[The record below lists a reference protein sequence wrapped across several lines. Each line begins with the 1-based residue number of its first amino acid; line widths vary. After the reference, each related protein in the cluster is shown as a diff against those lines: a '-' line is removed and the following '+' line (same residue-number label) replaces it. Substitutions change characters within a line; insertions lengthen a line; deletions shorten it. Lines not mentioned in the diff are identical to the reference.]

1 MIAIG
6 VLLLAVAGTYF
17 QLSQS
22 NKSILDDLNA
32 SISSQPAMPELSPGQ
47 VEVRGTLTDDG
58 TFQPIEAVVKD
69 INEDTGDGARPEQVS
84 PTSVPSRPS
93 TAPIAKS
100 TVQTT
105 PSAVATTAAASPE
118 NTDRS
123 QQVVIADVVSLV
135 ASYNS
140 IYPGYQMH
148 PKYWDRPLAAG
159 SAAYSYGVVRRPDGF
174 IRLSASDAV
183 ARGTASDAA
192 KIRIPSIGVDSE
204 VANLAIINLGDS
216 SQYETPKHVVGRIPR
231 TSNPG
236 EVGNTWLF
244 GHLESPIKGEGNV
257 FRRLP
262 EIPALLNAGDDVYVS
277 LLNEDGD
284 EYLYQV
290 TETQVVYQDDLAL
303 YETDDSTITLV
314 ACVPRLVYDHRILVT
329 GKLVGVKRAG

>member
-1 MIAIG
+1 MIALG
-6 VLLLAVAGTYF
+6 VLLLAAAGTYF
-17 QLSQS
+17 QISRSSKASL
-22 NKSILDDLNA
+22 NDLNA
-32 SISSQPAMPELSPGQ
+32 SIPGLPAMPELPPGQ
-47 VEVRGTLTDDG
+47 VEVRGTLMDDG
-58 TFQPIEAVVKD
+58 TFQPIKAVVKD
-69 INEDTGDGARPEQVS
+69 INEDTDNGVKSERVS
-84 PTSVPSRPS
+84 PTSVPSISSP
-93 TAPIAKS
+93 AAA
-100 TVQTT
+100 VQA
-105 PSAVATTAAASPE
+105 PSATATVAPTAHENIERGEQVVTSDAASL
-118 NTDRS
+118 
-123 QQVVIADVVSLV
+123 I

-140 IYPGYQMH
+140 LYPGYQMH
-148 PKYWDRPLAAG
+148 PKYWDHPLSAG
-159 SAAYSYGVVRRPDGF
+159 SDLYSYGVVRRPDGF
-174 IRLSASDAV
+174 IRLSASDGV
-183 ARGTASDAA
+183 PKGTTSHAT

-262 EIPALLNAGDDVYVS
+262 EIPGLLNAGDDVYVS

-290 TETQVVYQDDLAL
+290 TESEVVYQDDLAL
-303 YETDDSTITLV
+303 YETDDSSITLV

>member
-6 VLLLAVAGTYF
+6 VLLLVAAGTYY
-17 QLSQS
+17 QLSRY
-22 NKSILDDLNA
+22 NKASLDDLSA
-32 SISSQPAMPELSPGQ
+32 SIAGPPTMPDLPPGQ
-47 VEVRGTLTDDG
+47 VEVLGTLTDDG
-58 TFQPIEAVVKD
+58 SFQPIAAVVKD
-69 INEDTGDGARPEQVS
+69 INEDSGEGAKPEQVS

-93 TAPIAKS
+93 PAPIAKS
-100 TVQTT
+100 TVQTPAAT
-105 PSAVATTAAASPE
+105 AAVAETAPKNAGDDEP
-118 NTDRS
+118 
-123 QQVVIADVVSLV
+123 VVIPNVASLV

-159 SAAYSYGVVRRPDGF
+159 SAPYSFGVVRRPDGF
-174 IRLSASDAV
+174 IRLSASDGV
-183 ARGTASDAA
+183 PRGTASDATR
-192 KIRIPSIGVDSE
+192 IRIPSIGVDSE

-262 EIPALLNAGDDVYVS
+262 EIPALLNAGDDVYAS

-284 EYLYQV
+284 EFLYQV
-290 TETQVVYQDDLAL
+290 TETQVVNQDDLAL

-329 GKLVGVKRAG
+329 GKLVGIKRAG

>member
-6 VLLLAVAGTYF
+6 LLLLAAAGTYF
-17 QLSQS
+17 QFSQS
-22 NKSILDDLNA
+22 NKSKLDDLNA
-32 SISSQPAMPELSPGQ
+32 SISSQPAMPELPPGQ
-47 VEVRGTLTDDG
+47 VEVRGAMTDDG
-58 TFQPIEAVVKD
+58 VFEPIKDVVKAA
-69 INEDTGDGARPEQVS
+69 NEDTDDGANSQQVS
-84 PTSVPSRPS
+84 PTSAPSLPS
-93 TAPIAKS
+93 PLPAAQAAVQTPAATAVVSETAPKS
-100 TVQTT
+100 SGDDEPVVV
-105 PSAVATTAAASPE
+105 PNVA
-118 NTDRS
+118 
-123 QQVVIADVVSLV
+123 SLV

-148 PKYWDRPLAAG
+148 PKYWDRPLSAG
-159 SAAYSYGVVRRPDGF
+159 SDPYSYGIIRRPDGF
-174 IRLSASDAV
+174 VRLSATDGLPKGAAPDA
-183 ARGTASDAA
+183 T
-192 KIRIPSIGVDSE
+192 KIHIPSIGVDSE
-204 VANLAIINLGDS
+204 ITNLAIINLGDS
-216 SQYETPKHVVGRIPR
+216 SQYETPKHVVGRIPQ

-262 EIPALLNAGDDVYVS
+262 EIPGLLNAGDDVYVS
-277 LLNEDGD
+277 LFNEDGD
-284 EYLYQV
+284 EYLYHV